1 MKVECLHRHTGVTS
15 SYVQCAVYLTL
26 YQYPF
31 RAGRL
36 KSGGNE
42 NKNFVILTCLFTS
55 LYIHVFTIYYSMSL
69 ALIQELNFLG

>member
-42 NKNFVILTCLFTS
+42 NKNFVILTS

-69 ALIQELNFLG
+69 ALIQE